1 MRSLSLHSYQFLIY
15 SIRFYETLIYGRR
28 GDSENGEGIC
38 LHKVRLL
45 LRTITTTTTTTNFV
59 KYSFSLHNLCI
70 DGNSDRGK
78 EKRQASIW
86 FDHIRVSHSLGT
98 SHTPVDRVFQ
108 NSRFFPLSLSLIFLF
123 QAERL
128 SSRASCFQLSL
139 PSEIRTT
146 LEK

>member
-45 LRTITTTTTTTNFV
+45 LRIITTTTTTTTNFV

-108 NSRFFPLSLSLIFLF
+108 NSRFFPLSLSFSISHFS
-123 QAERL
+123 L
-128 SSRASCFQLSL
+128 SSRETFFTRLML
-139 PSEIRTT
+139 PVEPSF
-146 LEK
+146 